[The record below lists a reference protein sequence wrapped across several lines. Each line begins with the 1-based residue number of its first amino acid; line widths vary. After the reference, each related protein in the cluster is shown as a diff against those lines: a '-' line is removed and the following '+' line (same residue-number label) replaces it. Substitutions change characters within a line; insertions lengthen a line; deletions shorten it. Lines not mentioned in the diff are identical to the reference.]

1 MTRRRT
7 TPQKL
12 AGSLL
17 LAHPGL
23 LDPNFRRSIIL
34 LSQHS
39 DEGAMGVIINRPT
52 GKTLSELSG
61 DFALGELADVP
72 VFCGGPV
79 KDKQLILSAWE
90 SSDESGVFKL
100 YFGLDPEK
108 AAEMKRTN
116 DELVVRAFLGYSG
129 WTGGQLEGELQQN
142 AWVVAPMDGGL
153 LQESDA
159 SDLWRTVIGRIS
171 PELRLLAEAPD
182 DPTLN

>member
-1 MTRRRT
+1 MTRRRAI
-7 TPQKL
+7 PQKL
-12 AGSLL
+12 AGSLR

-39 DEGAMGVIINRPT
+39 EDGAMGVIINRPI
-52 GKTLSELSG
+52 GRTLAELSG

-72 VFCGGPV
+72 VFSGGPV
-79 KDKQLILSAWE
+79 KETQLILSAWE
-90 SSDESGVFKL
+90 SSEEAGVFKL

-108 AAEMKRTN
+108 AAEMKRSNT
-116 DELVVRAFLGYSG
+116 ELVIRAFLGYSG
-129 WTGGQLEGELQQN
+129 WTGGQLEGELRQN
-142 AWVVAPMDGGL
+142 SWVVAPVEGGL
-153 LQESDA
+153 LQETDGPE
-159 SDLWRTVIGRIS
+159 LWRTVIGRIS